1 MGLITRGVFTYILNV
16 ITILA
21 EEDNPFSVDSFHAV
35 SPWYSLLNFSNR
47 FYIFQILN
55 QLENMWHMLLDLFLL
70 FFVIYI
76 YI

>member
-35 SPWYSLLNFSNR
+35 SP
-47 FYIFQILN
+47 
-55 QLENMWHMLLDLFLL
+55 
-70 FFVIYI
+70 
-76 YI
+76 

>member
-35 SPWYSLLNFSNR
+35 SPWYSLFNFSNR
-47 FYIFQILN
+47 FYTFQILN
-55 QLENMWHMLLDLFLL
+55 QLENM
-70 FFVIYI
+70 
-76 YI
+76 

>member
-47 FYIFQILN
+47 FYTFQILN